1 MRKYYVRLLEF
12 IVCLKDLFKQKAL
25 NNTFSFIFMS
35 SSKHLNI
42 QIKGIFHQR
51 FASFGIAAW
60 FDIESRVI
68 FVKVGHS
75 QVLGLNVC
83 SLLWYLFLFTYLC
96 IFLIWPNK
104 LEITCLKGQL
114 TQKGICRHP
123 SIILMLLKTSM
134 TFHETQNETFLFLKI
149 SGFKKVTKA
158 P

>member
-1 MRKYYVRLLEF
+1 MMFL
-12 IVCLKDLFKQKAL
+12 
-25 NNTFSFIFMS
+25 SFIFMS

-42 QIKGIFHQR
+42 QIKGIFHQML
-51 FASFGIAAW
+51 ASFGIAAW
-60 FDIESRVI
+60 FDIQSRVI

-83 SLLWYLFLFTYLC
+83 SLLWYLFLFTYFR

-123 SIILMLLKTSM
+123 SILFMFLKTS
-134 TFHETQNETFLFLKI
+134 KI
-149 SGFKKVTKA
+149 PWNTKWDILIFEDFRLQKSYKSTVNVLYNCYIWLMCYCIFNQWEEQ
-158 P
+158 